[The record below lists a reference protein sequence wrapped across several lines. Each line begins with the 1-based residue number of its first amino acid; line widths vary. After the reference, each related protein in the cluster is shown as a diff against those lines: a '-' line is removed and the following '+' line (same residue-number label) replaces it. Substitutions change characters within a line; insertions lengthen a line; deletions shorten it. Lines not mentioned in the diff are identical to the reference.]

1 MNSTQGPEPPARP
14 DAAAP
19 GAEAAAAPGAE
30 DAADLL
36 ESSRWRPLRLLLK
49 AMDDEIAEL
58 YEAAGITGFRPRFT
72 GPLIQLGRRGPMT
85 IRALAD
91 RMQVTHS
98 AMSQT
103 VRAMRTARLV
113 ESAPGGDA
121 RTRRVRLCETARELV
136 PFLEAEWRATE
147 RAVIALEQEIPY
159 PLSRV
164 VRDIEQALAR
174 EPFRDRVQRYLD
186 GPDRP

>member
-1 MNSTQGPEPPARP
+1 MNNPELP
-14 DAAAP
+14 DQ
-19 GAEAAAAPGAE
+19 ER
-30 DAADLL
+30 DLV

-58 YEAAGITGFRPRFT
+58 YEAAGIRGFRTRFT
-72 GPLIQLGRRGPMT
+72 GPLIQLGRHGPMT

-91 RMQVTHS
+91 AMQVTHS

-103 VRAMRTARLV
+103 VRTMRNAGLV
-113 ESAPGGDA
+113 ESAPGEDA
-121 RTRRVRLCETARELV
+121 RTRRVHLSETARELV

-147 RAVIALEQEIPY
+147 RAVIELEDEIPY

-164 VRDIEQALAR
+164 VRDIEQALAHR
-174 EPFRDRVQRYLD
+174 PFRERIRRHLD
-186 GPDRP
+186 DPGAS